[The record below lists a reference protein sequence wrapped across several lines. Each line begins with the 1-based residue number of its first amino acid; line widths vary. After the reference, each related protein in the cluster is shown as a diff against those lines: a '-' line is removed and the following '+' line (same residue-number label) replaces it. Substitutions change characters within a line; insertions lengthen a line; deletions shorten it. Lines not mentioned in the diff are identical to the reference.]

1 MGYVIGVKGL
11 TELEHALTM
20 TEVELLNQ
28 RIADLEF
35 KLDGV
40 RYSRGLKLYR
50 SVFTAAIAR
59 GCNIET
65 AAQMAQQARLF
76 HHEEVERALNEP
88 SHGWSEGVGRA

>member
-20 TEVELLNQ
+20 TEVEMLNQ

-40 RYSRGLKLYR
+40 RHSYGLKLYR

-65 AAQMAQQARLF
+65 AAQMARAARVS
-76 HHEEVERALNEP
+76 HGKEVELVVADMHAER
-88 SHGWSEGVGRA
+88 GK